1 MVAQA
6 EMLLDLVV
14 VVEEEVLAPAILLVL
29 WQVMAGMAHPEL

>member
-29 WQVMAGMAHPEL
+29 WQATEAQAHPEL